1 VDQICRSAGT
11 VNHWLSQ
18 FAAACRQIK
27 LSRLA
32 TFRRKRHVFDEQRKD
47 LAARHR
53 PTRAVGL

>member
-1 VDQICRSAGT
+1 V
-11 VNHWLSQ
+11 
-18 FAAACRQIK
+18 
-27 LSRLA
+27 LA